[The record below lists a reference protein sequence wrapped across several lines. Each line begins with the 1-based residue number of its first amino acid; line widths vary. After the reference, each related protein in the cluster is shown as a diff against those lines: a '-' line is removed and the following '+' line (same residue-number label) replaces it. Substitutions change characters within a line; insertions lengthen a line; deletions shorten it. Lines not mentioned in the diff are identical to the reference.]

1 MCLTYSHHATCY
13 LYYKPIF
20 ENFKLPPKICF
31 QRRSLHLILLWNFPI
46 HSTLQTLLRLFS
58 VFLCEVYKLAM
69 IQIQHWSQ
77 QMQSICAL
85 QLKIMELY
93 HVIGI
98 HKLCNWQVLN
108 GEERTP
114 YSNLNTSFC
123 LIEVIQVQISSFFIG
138 VSRCLL
144 PLVSVWA
151 SFWVW
156 ASFESSIE
164 WCRESPPGCQMH
176 SLFFFLK
183 KTPCQM

>member
-1 MCLTYSHHATCY
+1 MLCCRLVYTWFFCNITLYSRSLCALVNVLQSSTIWFPYYWALRNYMCLIAIMLS
-13 LYYKPIF
+13 
-20 ENFKLPPKICF
+20 
-31 QRRSLHLILLWNFPI
+31 ILE
-46 HSTLQTLLRLFS
+46 LRYHG
-58 VFLCEVYKLAM
+58 V
-69 IQIQHWSQ
+69 
-77 QMQSICAL
+77 

-123 LIEVIQVQISSFFIG
+123 LIEVIQVQFHFFIG

-151 SFWVW
+151 SF
-156 ASFESSIE
+156 ESGHLLRIQSNGVDKQ
-164 WCRESPPGCQMH
+164 SPPECQTH
-176 SLFFFLK
+176 TLFF
-183 KTPCQM
+183 